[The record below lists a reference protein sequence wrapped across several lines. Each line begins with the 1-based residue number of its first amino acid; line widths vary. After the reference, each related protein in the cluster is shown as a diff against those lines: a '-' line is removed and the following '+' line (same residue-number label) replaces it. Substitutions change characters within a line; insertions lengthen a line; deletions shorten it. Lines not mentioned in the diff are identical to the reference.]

1 MCSQHVSSRAS
12 MGEFTYGTLVER
24 LQAHLD
30 ESSSTACQPWRAWNV
45 SSGRNRLFQQE
56 TCLCVKKRP
65 DRRTVPQSSRIL
77 LVKIYIWTVYLTG
90 HSTCKFRPGFCVYG
104 NQIPVMTEITKG
116 RATRVISQTTTE
128 FSRKLPFISPLYCAS
143 YMFMF
148 FHFTCPLKL
157 PEIKRLLLIF
167 MHKFCFYSI
176 TNFIV

>member
-24 LQAHLD
+24 FQAHLD
-30 ESSSTACQPWRAWNV
+30 GSSSAACQPWRAWNI

-90 HSTCKFRPGFCVYG
+90 HSTIA
-104 NQIPVMTEITKG
+104 NHPVFLHAGRSPSMMETTKNSLAVNLTESSA
-116 RATRVISQTTTE
+116 RW
-128 FSRKLPFISPLYCAS
+128 LFIRRCICQNDCRLRT
-143 YMFMF
+143 
-148 FHFTCPLKL
+148 HRWKWGVCP
-157 PEIKRLLLIF
+157 
-167 MHKFCFYSI
+167 
-176 TNFIV
+176 